1 MSDLMKQQKE
11 GGFLISK
18 IHHISQRIFTKI
30 LKKYN
35 LEEFNHAQGRIMFVL
50 WREDNLPIHIL
61 VEKTQFSKSTL
72 TFHLDNLEKAGL
84 IRRDLN
90 KDDRREILIKLT
102 EKNKALQDD
111 YVDISKEMTKIY
123 YKKFTDK
130 EIKEFEDYLNRILKN
145 LIDYEG
151 K

>member
-35 LEEFNHAQGRIMFVL
+35 LEEFNSAQGRIMFVL
-50 WREDNLPIHIL
+50 WREDNLPIHKL
-61 VEKTQFSKSTL
+61 VEKTQLSKSTL
-72 TFHLDNLEKAGL
+72 TFHLDNLEKADL

>member
-35 LEEFNHAQGRIMFVL
+35 LEEFNPAQGRIMFVL
-50 WREDNLPIHIL
+50 WREDNLPIHKL

-72 TFHLDNLEKAGL
+72 TFHLDNLERAGL

-90 KDDRREILIKLT
+90 KEDRREVLIKLT

-123 YKKFTDK
+123 YNKFTDK
-130 EIKEFEDYLNRILKN
+130 EIKDFEEYLNRILKN

>member
-11 GGFLISK
+11 GGFLIS
-18 IHHISQRIFTKI
+18 
-30 LKKYN
+30 N
-35 LEEFNHAQGRIMFVL
+35 
-50 WREDNLPIHIL
+50 NLPIHKL

-90 KDDRREILIKLT
+90 KEDRREILIKLT
-102 EKNKALQDD
+102 EKNEVLQKD
-111 YVDISKEMTKIY
+111 YVEISKEMTNVY
-123 YKKFTDK
+123 YNKFTDK
-130 EIKEFEDYLNRILKN
+130 EIKDFEDFLNRILKN